1 MKYYFCILCLL
12 LVPLFGRAQILISEV
27 AWMGT
32 DESHTNEWI
41 EIYNFSS
48 SPTDLTGWTITSADG
63 KISISLKCTLAPH
76 GVAVLERTDENTLP
90 DITALLTYTGELVN
104 SGTTLTVKDPS
115 GNISNEVDS
124 GGDNWLNI
132 GGTNT
137 APKQT
142 PQQTPSGWITA
153 PPTPMGQ
160 ATAGDAGTSNVT
172 CPPPEE
178 ANEEEDNN
186 TVATVTEKSGG
197 GGGSAKRSSSS
208 APKENIPPKLALT
221 IDGLKTAYVNQDV
234 TFAVVPSGVGKTLES
249 SLSYDWNLGDTYTEK
264 GKNISHV
271 FSYPGEYI
279 VVVAGSFAKQ
289 SAVARHEVTVLP
301 VLLEL
306 GRTPQGDVQLRNTAK
321 HEVDLGG
328 FVVHGDKSFTF
339 PKYTFVKA
347 GGTLIVPKDRVGA
360 HASNIAL
367 LDTQKV
373 AVASSGEKVSV
384 PKQTAL
390 TQRSVRQ
397 EYPTAPIKNL
407 EQQEAPITASV
418 EVQESE
424 SAVIQIGNREVE
436 EKGVLAQFF
445 NRVRGFFGL

>member
-1 MKYYFCILCLL
+1 
-12 LVPLFGRAQILISEV
+12 
-27 AWMGT
+27 MGT

>member
-1 MKYYFCILCLL
+1 
-12 LVPLFGRAQILISEV
+12 
-27 AWMGT
+27 MGT

-271 FSYPGEYI
+271 FSYP
-279 VVVAGSFAKQ
+279 
-289 SAVARHEVTVLP
+289 
-301 VLLEL
+301 
-306 GRTPQGDVQLRNTAK
+306 
-321 HEVDLGG
+321 
-328 FVVHGDKSFTF
+328 
-339 PKYTFVKA
+339 
-347 GGTLIVPKDRVGA
+347 
-360 HASNIAL
+360 
-367 LDTQKV
+367 
-373 AVASSGEKVSV
+373 
-384 PKQTAL
+384 
-390 TQRSVRQ
+390 
-397 EYPTAPIKNL
+397 
-407 EQQEAPITASV
+407 
-418 EVQESE
+418 
-424 SAVIQIGNREVE
+424 
-436 EKGVLAQFF
+436 
-445 NRVRGFFGL
+445 